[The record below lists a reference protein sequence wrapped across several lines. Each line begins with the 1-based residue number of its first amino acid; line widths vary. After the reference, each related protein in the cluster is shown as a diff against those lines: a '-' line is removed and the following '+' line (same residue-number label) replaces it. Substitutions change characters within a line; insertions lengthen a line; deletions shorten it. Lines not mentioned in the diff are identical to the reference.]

1 MKILKTDTLILLF
14 LLTGCSSRVTLQ
26 FVFDELDRVAITH
39 NENFRPTYL
48 ECQTIINELA
58 DAMEASD
65 TSERVLDISVLVAQG
80 KLKHCSEKLSDD
92 WGKMEKKIEDFR
104 RAAGRVNARF
114 LDDEEI
120 AGDEQSQ

>member
-1 MKILKTDTLILLF
+1 MKSLKTDTLILLF

-26 FVFDELDRVAITH
+26 FVSDELDRVAITH

-48 ECQTIINELA
+48 ECQTIINALA
-58 DAMEASD
+58 GAMEASE
-65 TSERVLDISVLVAQG
+65 TRERVLDISVLVARG

-104 RAAGRVNARF
+104 RAAHH
-114 LDDEEI
+114 LK
-120 AGDEQSQ
+120 

>member
-1 MKILKTDTLILLF
+1 VKILKTDTLILLF

-26 FVFDELDRVAITH
+26 FVSGELDRVAISH

-48 ECQTIINELA
+48 ECQSIISELA

-65 TSERVLDISVLVAQG
+65 TREGVLDISVLIAWG

-92 WGKMEKKIEDFR
+92 GSKMEKKIEDFR
-104 RAAGRVNARF
+104 RAAHHLN
-114 LDDEEI
+114 
-120 AGDEQSQ
+120 